1 MSQEAFTIGAFAIIF
16 DEQRRVLLCHRRDR
30 DMWNLPGGGVERG
43 ELPTDAVV
51 RETKEEVGLEVAVER
66 LVGVYGKP
74 EKAEFV
80 FAFVC
85 QIAGGQLALTDESDA
100 NRYFAIDELPAN
112 ISPKQ
117 VSRIR
122 DALDGASQPIF
133 RWQTE
138 PSIVRL
144 PATTPGAPPSR
155 RMGHGETPGHEG
167 KL

>member
-1 MSQEAFTIGAFAIIF
+1 
-16 DEQRRVLLCHRRDR
+16 VLLCHRRDR
-30 DMWNLPGGGVERG
+30 DVWNLPGGGVEYG

-74 EKAEFV
+74 ERVEFV

-85 QIAGGQLALTDESDA
+85 KIIGGRLALTDESDE
-100 NRYFAIDELPAN
+100 NRYFAFDDLPDN
-112 ISPKQ
+112 MSQKQ

-122 DALDGASQPIF
+122 DALNGADRPIF

-138 PSIVRL
+138 PSIENR
-144 PATTPGAPPSR
+144 
-155 RMGHGETPGHEG
+155 
-167 KL
+167 